1 MTMFESRSYL
11 QKEIIDKNHLDM
23 HLATFYKFLKR
34 EKNFPKPFF
43 VSGNRKKWDGTA
55 IQYWLDKKSGR

>member
-1 MTMFESRSYL
+1 MPMFESRSYL

-23 HLATFYKFLKR
+23 HLATFYKLLKR

-55 IQYWLDKKSGR
+55 IQYWIDKKSGR

>member
-1 MTMFESRSYL
+1 MAMFESRSYL
-11 QKEIIDKNHLDM
+11 QKEIIDKDHLDM
-23 HLATFYKFLKR
+23 HLMTFHKYIKR

-55 IQYWLDKKSGR
+55 LQYFIDKKTGR

>member
-1 MTMFESRSYL
+1 M
-11 QKEIIDKNHLDM
+11 
-23 HLATFYKFLKR
+23 ATFENRTYTQTEVIDNKHLNMHRATFAKFLKR
-34 EKNFPKPFF
+34 EKKFPKPFF